1 MNFSSIA
8 FVFAFL
14 PIVFLIHLIIPSI
27 KVKNI
32 VLLIFSLFFY
42 AWGEPVYFLMMV
54 GSSFVNW
61 LLSLWIEKQDKNKK
75 IAVAISVVVNLLL
88 LTIFKYAGFIVES
101 INLLPFADLT
111 VPSIRLP
118 IGISFYTFQIMS
130 YIIDVYRDKNNCQK
144 NFFTMLLY
152 VTFFPQLIAGP
163 IVKYHDINEQMAE
176 RKVTIDGVACG
187 IRRFI
192 IGLSKKLVLADTA
205 AMVVDSIFLINPGE
219 ISGYCAWLGAILYI
233 FQIYFDFSGYSDMA
247 IGLAKMFGFD
257 LLENFNYPYISKS
270 ITEFWRRWHIS
281 LSTWFREYLYIPL
294 GGNRKGHFKTYINLF
309 IVFLATGIWHGANFT
324 FLIWGIYNGVLI
336 VLERCKIINIK
347 NRAFSHIY
355 TIFVVIIGFVIF
367 RADNLKYAI
376 SFILRMFTPKAFFS
390 GGIDALE
397 FMTPYFIFIVI
408 CSIIACIP
416 VLSKIKALKGKNE
429 KIYKFFDKFSY
440 IVVFLLFIICFG
452 VLASNS
458 YSPFIYFRF

>member
-14 PIVFLIHLIIPSI
+14 PIVFLIHLVSPSI
-27 KVKNI
+27 KVKNV

-42 AWGEPVYFLMMV
+42 AWGEPVYVLMMV

-101 INLLPFADLT
+101 INLLPFVDLT

-163 IVKYHDINEQMAE
+163 IVKYHDINKQIDE

-294 GGNRKGHFKTYINLF
+294 GGNRKGRFRTYINLF

-324 FLIWGIYNGVLI
+324 FLVWGIYNGVLI

-347 NRAFSHIY
+347 NRVFSHIY
-355 TIFVVIIGFVIF
+355 TIFAVIIGFVIF
-367 RADNLKYAI
+367 RADSLKYAI
-376 SFILRMFTPKAFFS
+376 SFIVRMFTPKAFLS
-390 GGIDALE
+390 GGTDALK
-397 FMTPYFIFIVI
+397 FMTPYFIFILI

-416 VLSKIKALKGKNE
+416 VLSKIKQLKEKNE
-429 KIYKFFDKFSY
+429 KTYKFFDNISY